1 MIALSVEQLAVT
13 YTMVRTG
20 KLLTAVQDVSF
31 DMAPGEFVALIG
43 PSGCGKT
50 TVLNAVAG
58 LQQVSGGR
66 IRVGGVTVSGPGRDR
81 AMVFQAPALLP
92 WRTVARNV
100 AYGLELQG
108 IKRAEACATA
118 RRYIELVGLHG
129 FEESYPHELSGG
141 MQQRVNLARALAV
154 EPQVLLFDEP
164 LAALDAQ
171 TRELMQL
178 ELQRVWM
185 ERKVTALF
193 VTHQIDEAVL
203 LADRVLVMS
212 ASPGRIVASFDVPL
226 PRPRQQLDRSAP
238 AFIAL
243 EQRIRRALAGAAA
256 SSTSKPI
263 GSHG

>member
-1 MIALSVEQLAVT
+1 MIALSVEQLTVT
-13 YTMVRTG
+13 YTMARTG
-20 KLLTAVQDVSF
+20 KALTAVQDVSV
-31 DMAPGEFVALIG
+31 DVAPGEFVALIG

-58 LQQVSGGR
+58 LQPVSCGR
-66 IRVGGVTVSGPGRDR
+66 IRVGGVAVSGPGRDR

-92 WRTVARNV
+92 WRSVVGNV

-108 IKRAEACATA
+108 IKRSVAQAAA

-141 MQQRVNLARALAV
+141 MQQRANLARALAV

-212 ASPGRIVASFDVPL
+212 AAPGRILANISVPL
-226 PRPRQQLDRSAP
+226 SRPRQQLDRSTP
-238 AFIAL
+238 TFVEL
-243 EQRIRRALAGAAA
+243 EQRIRRALADAAA
-256 SSTSKPI
+256 SSSSKPI